1 LLKSV
6 KLPFFY
12 FKRINLPFELMNR
25 ILIVLLLLGV
35 IAGGCVKSS
44 VSPLVQYNKQKDID
58 DKIISDYRAA
68 NSTLNF
74 KQVDTTGVYYLVNDG
89 EEGTGNVLYTNS
101 TQVTVGFTGKILTS
115 GFVFAQTDQFHPTYV
130 LGSVIKGWQLGI
142 PQIKPGGKVRLL
154 IPSRYAYGPY
164 AQDSIHLPANSVL
177 DFQIQLYGVTN

>member
-1 LLKSV
+1 
-6 KLPFFY
+6 
-12 FKRINLPFELMNR
+12 MNR

-44 VSPLVQYNKQKDID
+44 VSPLVQYNKQKEID

-115 GFVFAQTDQFHPTYV
+115 GFVFAQTDQFHPAYV

-142 PQIKPGGKVRLL
+142 PQIRPGGKVRLL

>member
-35 IAGGCVKSS
+35 ITGGCVKSS
-44 VSPLVQYNKQKDID
+44 VDPLVQYNKQKAID
-58 DKIISDYRAA
+58 DKLISDYLAA
-68 NSTLNF
+68 NTTLNA
-74 KQVDTTGVYYLVNDG
+74 KRVDTTGVYYIVNDG

-115 GFVFAQTDQFHPTYV
+115 GAVFAQTDQFHPTYV
-130 LGSVIKGWQLGI
+130 LGSVIKGWQIGI

-177 DFQIQLYGVTN
+177 DFQIQLYNVNN

>member
-44 VSPLVQYNKQKDID
+44 VSPLVQYNKQKEID

-74 KQVDTTGVYYLVNDG
+74 KRVDTTGVYYLVNDG

-142 PQIKPGGKVRLL
+142 PQIRPGGKVRLL

>member
-1 LLKSV
+1 
-6 KLPFFY
+6 
-12 FKRINLPFELMNR
+12 MNR

-44 VSPLVQYNKQKDID
+44 VDPMVQYNKQKEID
-58 DKIISDYRAA
+58 DNIIKDYLAA
-68 NSTLNF
+68 NTSL
-74 KQVDTTGVYYLVNDG
+74 KAKRVDTTGVYYIVNDG

-130 LGSVIKGWQLGI
+130 LGNVIKGWQLGI

-177 DFQIQLYGVTN
+177 DFQIQLYNVTN